1 VINSVATETVSP
13 PAPRAEYARRLGE
26 LSALRFR
33 IQRRER
39 LTGYSQLALAAL
51 CLIWILFRL
60 RHFNAA
66 DLLLLIPIAA
76 FAVLDVLHRRLIR
89 SVTAYSRA
97 IRFYEQ
103 GMARLEDR
111 WAGTGITGE
120 RFLEPSHPCARDL
133 DLFGRASVFELL
145 CTARTRAGEETL
157 ARWLLVPAS
166 PDEVRDR
173 QQAARELSGCLDF
186 RESLSTMGEDLA
198 LGVRPAQLI
207 AWGEAPAVLP
217 SGIIR
222 IVAPMLAVAWIFIAG
237 STLVNTFTGMLLNTV
252 GVVVVGRQLW
262 VAPELLVF
270 AITFVNLGFSYRF
283 RTRLSEAAHAAEEAG
298 RDLNLLSQV
307 LAAFEREPFTSPRL
321 LQLQARLKQGSV
333 LPSQAIA
340 RLNRRVE
347 FLESAHNLFVRIFDF
362 VIFYRL
368 QFVLATESWRRRYGR
383 SLRKWLETVGE
394 LEALAA
400 LGGYTYEHPE
410 DVFPEFVDEAPCFE
424 AEALA
429 HPLIPRTRAVTNDL
443 HLGRD
448 LQLMI
453 VSGPNMAGKSTF
465 LRGIGVNAVLA
476 QIGAPVRAARLKLS
490 PLAVTASIC
499 VLDSLEGGISRFYA
513 EINRLKLIMDLTH
526 SSVPVL
532 FLLDELLSGTNSHDR
547 LIGTRSFVTK
557 LVERGAVGLV
567 STHDLALT
575 AIPEEI
581 GSKAI
586 NCHFEDHLEDGRLHF
601 DYKLYPGIV
610 QTSNAL
616 PLMRSIGLEV

>member
-1 VINSVATETVSP
+1 MRVTLICSGEPLFLNCCVPRV
-13 PAPRAEYARRLGE
+13 PAPGKK
-26 LSALRFR
+26 
-33 IQRRER
+33 Q
-39 LTGYSQLALAAL
+39 
-51 CLIWILFRL
+51 
-60 RHFNAA
+60 
-66 DLLLLIPIAA
+66 
-76 FAVLDVLHRRLIR
+76 
-89 SVTAYSRA
+89 
-97 IRFYEQ
+97 
-103 GMARLEDR
+103 
-111 WAGTGITGE
+111 
-120 RFLEPSHPCARDL
+120 
-133 DLFGRASVFELL
+133 
-145 CTARTRAGEETL
+145 L
-157 ARWLLVPAS
+157 ARWLLAAAP

-173 QQAARELSGCLDF
+173 QLAARELSGRLDF

-198 LGVRPAQLI
+198 MGVRPAQLI
-207 AWGEAPAVLP
+207 AWGDAPAVLP

-222 IVAPMLAVAWIFIAG
+222 IVAPVLAVAWIFIAG
-237 STLVNTFTGMLLNTV
+237 GTLLNTFTGLLLNTA
-252 GVVVVGRQLW
+252 GVVVVAWQQLW
-262 VAPELLVF
+262 AAPELLVL
-270 AITFVNLGFSYRF
+270 AITLVNLGLSYRF

-307 LAAFEREPFTSPRL
+307 LAAFEREPFASPRL
-321 LQLQARLKQGSV
+321 LYLQAQLKQGST

-340 RLNRRVE
+340 RLNRWVE

-368 QFVLATESWRRRYGR
+368 QFVLAAESWRRRYGP
-383 SLRKWLETVGE
+383 SLRMWLETVGE

-410 DVFPEFVDEAPCFE
+410 DVFPEFVDHSPCFE
-424 AEALA
+424 AEGLA
-429 HPLIPRTRAVTNDL
+429 HPLIPRNRAVANDL
-443 HLGRD
+443 RLDRN

-476 QIGAPVRAARLKLS
+476 QCGAPVRAVRLKLS

-513 EINRLKLIMDLTH
+513 EIHRLKQIMDLTGG
-526 SSVPVL
+526 SVAVL

-575 AIPEEI
+575 AIPQEI
-581 GSKAI
+581 GSQAI
-586 NCHFEDHLEDGRLHF
+586 NCHFEDHLEDGQLRF